1 MGGIKLFGKK
11 LTTFQIII
19 ICFAGFILLGTL
31 VLMLPVST
39 AGEKSATFGDA
50 LFTAT
55 SAVCVT
61 GLVVRDTATYWS
73 SFGQAAILLM
83 IQVGGLGIISV
94 AAVMTV
100 ISGKRIS
107 LAQRSVMQDAMS
119 APQLGGIVRMTLS
132 IVRAAFIFEFIGAA
146 AMAPVFC
153 KYYGAAGI
161 WMAIFHS
168 ISAFCNAGFD
178 IMGAKSGEFSSLT
191 SMSGEPVI
199 IAVICILIVVGGIG
213 FLTWDD
219 VVTNGIHFKRY
230 RMQSKVIIITSL
242 SLIMVPAVLMF
253 FTDFSKL
260 PIGERISASLFQAI
274 TPRTAGFNTVD
285 VGAMTGGGKFLIVF
299 LMMIGGSP
307 GSTAG
312 GTKTTT
318 FAVLIANAA
327 SVFGRKKSA
336 SIFGRRIED
345 AIVKTA
351 TAIFTGY
358 ILLSLFGA
366 FVISTV
372 EGLPFGDCIFETVS
386 AICTVGLT
394 QGITP
399 MLGTV
404 SRIIIIFL
412 MFTGRVG
419 GLTLVYAAI
428 FKAGVDSKQLPVE
441 KITVG

>member
-19 ICFAGFILLGTL
+19 MGFAGFIIFGTL

-39 AGEKSATFGDA
+39 VEDGSASFSDA

-61 GLVVRDTATYWS
+61 GLVVKDTATYWS
-73 SFGQAAILLM
+73 PFGQAAILVM

-94 AAVMTV
+94 AALMTV

-107 LAQRSVMQDAMS
+107 LAQRSVMQDAIS
-119 APQLGGIVRMTLS
+119 APQLGGIVRMTLF
-132 IVRAAFIFEFIGAA
+132 IVRAAFIFEFVGAT
-146 AMAPVFC
+146 AMAPIFC
-153 KYYGAAGI
+153 KHYGAAGI

-178 IMGAKSGEFSSLT
+178 IMGTKTGEFSSLT

-199 IAVICILIVVGGIG
+199 VAVICILIVVGGIG

-242 SLIMVPAVLMF
+242 FLIIIPAVLMF
-253 FTDFSKL
+253 FTDFSGL
-260 PIGERISASLFQAI
+260 PIGERISASVFQAI
-274 TPRTAGFNTVD
+274 SPRTAGFNTVN

-312 GTKTTT
+312 GIKTTT
-318 FAVLIANAA
+318 FAVLISNAA

-336 SIFGRRIED
+336 SIYGRRIED

-351 TAIFTGY
+351 AAIFTGY
-358 ILLSLFGA
+358 LILSLFGA
-366 FVISTV
+366 FVISAV
-372 EGLPFGDCIFETVS
+372 EGLLFGDCIFETVS

-394 QGITP
+394 EGITP
-399 MLGTV
+399 MLGTA

-428 FKAGVDSKQLPVE
+428 FRAGVDSRQLPVE

>member
-19 ICFAGFILLGTL
+19 ICFAGFILVGTL

-39 AGEKSATFGDA
+39 AGDGSASFGDA

-61 GLVVRDTATYWS
+61 GLVVRDTASYWS
-73 SFGQAAILLM
+73 AFGQAAILLM

-119 APQLGGIVRMTLS
+119 APQLGGIVRMTLF

-146 AMAPVFC
+146 AMAPIFC
-153 KYYGAAGI
+153 KYYGASGI
-161 WMAIFHS
+161 WMAVFHS

-178 IMGAKSGEFSSLT
+178 IMGTKTGEFSSLT

-199 IAVICILIVVGGIG
+199 VAVICILIVVGGIG

-242 SLIMVPAVLMF
+242 SLIIVPAVLMF
-253 FTDFSKL
+253 FTDFAEM
-260 PIGERISASLFQAI
+260 PIGERISASIFQAI

-285 VGAMTGGGKFLIVF
+285 VGAMTGGGRFLIVF

-318 FAVLIANAA
+318 FAVLISNAG
-327 SVFGRKKSA
+327 SIFGRRKSA
-336 SIFGRRIED
+336 CIFGRRIED
-345 AIVKTA
+345 TIVKTA

-358 ILLSLFGA
+358 LLLSLFGA
-366 FVISTV
+366 FVISAV
-372 EGLPFGDCIFETVS
+372 EGLPYSECIFETVS

-394 QGITP
+394 EGITP

-428 FKAGVDSKQLPVE
+428 FRAGVDSRQLPVE

>member
-19 ICFAGFILLGTL
+19 ICFAGFILVGTL

-39 AGEKSATFGDA
+39 AGDGSASFGDA

-61 GLVVRDTATYWS
+61 GLVVRDTASYWS
-73 SFGQAAILLM
+73 AFGQAAILLM

-119 APQLGGIVRMTLS
+119 APQLGGIVRMTLF

-146 AMAPVFC
+146 AMAPIFC
-153 KYYGAAGI
+153 KYYGASGI
-161 WMAIFHS
+161 WMAVFHS

-178 IMGAKSGEFSSLT
+178 IMGTKTGEFSSLT

-199 IAVICILIVVGGIG
+199 VAVICILIVVGGIG

-242 SLIMVPAVLMF
+242 SLIIVPAVLMF
-253 FTDFSKL
+253 FTDFAEM
-260 PIGERISASLFQAI
+260 PIGERISASIFQAI

-285 VGAMTGGGKFLIVF
+285 VGAMTGGGRFLIVF

-318 FAVLIANAA
+318 FAVLISNAG
-327 SVFGRKKSA
+327 SIFGRRKSA
-336 SIFGRRIED
+336 CIFGRRIED
-345 AIVKTA
+345 TIVKTA

-358 ILLSLFGA
+358 LLLSLFGA
-366 FVISTV
+366 FVISAV
-372 EGLPFGDCIFETVS
+372 EGLPYSECIFETVS

-394 QGITP
+394 EGITP
-399 MLGTV
+399 MLGAA

-428 FKAGVDSKQLPVE
+428 FRAGVDSRQLPVE

>member
-19 ICFAGFILLGTL
+19 ICFAGFILVGTL

-39 AGEKSATFGDA
+39 AGDGSASFGDA

-61 GLVVRDTATYWS
+61 GLVVRDTASYWS
-73 SFGQAAILLM
+73 AFGQAAILLM

-119 APQLGGIVRMTLS
+119 APQLGGIVRMTLF

-146 AMAPVFC
+146 AMAPIFC
-153 KYYGAAGI
+153 KYYGTSGI
-161 WMAIFHS
+161 WMAVFHS

-178 IMGAKSGEFSSLT
+178 IMGTKTGEFSSLT

-199 IAVICILIVVGGIG
+199 VAVICILIVVGGIG

-242 SLIMVPAVLMF
+242 SLIIVPAVLMF
-253 FTDFSKL
+253 FTDFAEM
-260 PIGERISASLFQAI
+260 PIGERISASIFQAI

-285 VGAMTGGGKFLIVF
+285 VGAMTGGGRFLIVF

-318 FAVLIANAA
+318 FAVLLSNAG
-327 SVFGRKKSA
+327 SIFGRRKSA
-336 SIFGRRIED
+336 CIFGRRIED
-345 AIVKTA
+345 TIVKTA

-358 ILLSLFGA
+358 LLLSLFGA
-366 FVISTV
+366 FVISAV
-372 EGLPFGDCIFETVS
+372 EGLPYSECIFETVS

-394 QGITP
+394 EGITP
-399 MLGTV
+399 MLGAA

-428 FKAGVDSKQLPVE
+428 FRAGVDSRQLPVE

>member
-1 MGGIKLFGKK
+1 MGGIRLFGKK

-19 ICFAGFILLGTL
+19 LCFAAFILFGTL

-39 AGEKSATFGDA
+39 AGKSGASFGDA

-73 SFGQAAILLM
+73 AFGQAAILVM
-83 IQVGGLGIISV
+83 IQVGGLGIVSI

-100 ISGKRIS
+100 ISGRKIT

-119 APQLGGIVRMTLS
+119 APQLGGIVRMTLF
-132 IVRAAFIFEFIGAA
+132 IVRAAIIFELVGAA

-153 KYYGAAGI
+153 RYYGASGI
-161 WMAIFHS
+161 WMAVFHS

-191 SMSGEPVI
+191 AMSSEPVVM
-199 IAVICILIVVGGIG
+199 AVICILIVAGGIG

-219 VVTNGIHFKRY
+219 VAANGFHFKRY
-230 RMQSKVIIITSL
+230 RMQSKVIIVTSL
-242 SLIMVPAVLMF
+242 LLITVPSVVMF
-253 FTDFSKL
+253 FTDFSEMPL
-260 PIGERISASLFQAI
+260 GARISASVFHSV

-285 VGAMTGGGKFLIVF
+285 VSAMTGGGKFITIF
-299 LMMIGGSP
+299 LMMVGGSP

-318 FAVLIANAA
+318 LAVLISNASA
-327 SVFGRKKSA
+327 VFGRKKS
-336 SIFGRRIED
+336 SSLFGRRID
-345 AIVKTA
+345 DSVIRTA
-351 TAIFTGY
+351 SAIFTGY
-358 ILLSLFGA
+358 LLLSLSGA
-366 FVISTV
+366 LAISVI
-372 EGLPFGDCIFETVS
+372 EGLPFGDCVFETVS

-394 QGITP
+394 QGITSVI
-399 MLGTV
+399 GTA
-404 SRIIIIFL
+404 SRAIVMFL

-428 FKAGVDSKQLPVE
+428 FKTGVDTRQLPVE

>member
-1 MGGIKLFGKK
+1 
-11 LTTFQIII
+11 
-19 ICFAGFILLGTL
+19 
-31 VLMLPVST
+31 
-39 AGEKSATFGDA
+39 
-50 LFTAT
+50 
-55 SAVCVT
+55 
-61 GLVVRDTATYWS
+61 
-73 SFGQAAILLM
+73 M

-119 APQLGGIVRMTLS
+119 APQLGGVVRMTLFV
-132 IVRAAFIFEFIGAA
+132 VRAALIFEFLGAA
-146 AMAPVFC
+146 AMAPIFC

-161 WMAIFHS
+161 WMAVFHS

-178 IMGAKSGEFSSLT
+178 IMGAKTGEFSSLT

-199 IAVICILIVVGGIG
+199 VAVICILIVVGGIG

-242 SLIMVPAVLMF
+242 SLIIVPAVLMF

-372 EGLPFGDCIFETVS
+372 EGLPYGDCIFETVS

-399 MLGTV
+399 MFGTV

>member
-19 ICFAGFILLGTL
+19 ICFAGFILVGTL

-39 AGEKSATFGDA
+39 AGDGSASFGDA

-61 GLVVRDTATYWS
+61 GLVVRDTASYWS
-73 SFGQAAILLM
+73 AFGQAAILLM

-119 APQLGGIVRMTLS
+119 APQLGGIVRMTLF

-146 AMAPVFC
+146 AMAPIFC
-153 KYYGAAGI
+153 KYYGASGI
-161 WMAIFHS
+161 WMAVFHS

-178 IMGAKSGEFSSLT
+178 IMGTKTGEFSSIT
-191 SMSGEPVI
+191 SRSGEPVI
-199 IAVICILIVVGGIG
+199 VAVICILIVVGGIG

-242 SLIMVPAVLMF
+242 SLIIVPAVLMF
-253 FTDFSKL
+253 FTDFAEM
-260 PIGERISASLFQAI
+260 PIGERISASIFQAI

-285 VGAMTGGGKFLIVF
+285 VGAMTGGGRFLIVF

-318 FAVLIANAA
+318 FAVLISNAG
-327 SVFGRKKSA
+327 SIFGRRKSA
-336 SIFGRRIED
+336 CIFGRRIED
-345 AIVKTA
+345 TIVKTA

-358 ILLSLFGA
+358 LLLSLFGA
-366 FVISTV
+366 FVISAV
-372 EGLPFGDCIFETVS
+372 EGLPYSECIFETVS

-394 QGITP
+394 EGITP
-399 MLGTV
+399 MLGAA

-428 FKAGVDSKQLPVE
+428 FRAGVDSRQLPVE